1 MRQRQKIAGVMAG
14 VLVLAG
20 CSDGGFSGLYNT
32 PLPGGAGL
40 GDHPFRLTAQFS
52 DVLDLVPQ
60 ASVKVNDV
68 PVGRVEKIDLASDTR
83 SAWVAMVVNGDI
95 ALPANARAELRQSSL
110 LGEKF
115 VDLHAPSDGKPE
127 GTLAEGAKIP
137 LDRTNRN
144 PEVEEVLGALSLLL
158 NGGGVEQIQKISHE
172 LNDAL
177 TGNETEVRAL
187 LSNVDK
193 LATELDGHKGEI
205 LRAIDGLDKLSK
217 TLVGQTQNLT
227 NALDH
232 LSPGLKVVTEQRDQ
246 LVGMLQALN
255 TLSGVATDTIDAS
268 RESLVAN
275 LRALQPTLKK
285 LTEAGQ
291 DLPTALRILLTYPF
305 PDYAGNV
312 IKGDYANVEAKIDLN
327 LDTLLENMNNS
338 SQPIIQL
345 PGANGTGAPGAIPF
359 SGGAAPPVLPLPTG
373 DLPQAPQAPQGQ
385 SGDVLGGVLGGI
397 LGPILGGGR

>member
-1 MRQRQKIAGVMAG
+1 MKRQRQRIAGVMAG

-32 PLPGGAGL
+32 PLPGGADL
-40 GDHPFRLTAQFS
+40 GDHPYRLSAQFS

-68 PVGRVEKIDLASDTR
+68 PVGRVEKIDLAPDTR
-83 SAWVAMVVNGDI
+83 SAWVSMVVNGDI

-115 VDLHAPSDGKPE
+115 VDLHAPEKPE
-127 GTLAEGAKIP
+127 GALAEGAKIP

-172 LNDAL
+172 LNEAL
-177 TGNETEVRAL
+177 TGNEAEVRSL
-187 LSNVDK
+187 LSQVDK

-227 NALDH
+227 NALDN

-246 LVGMLQALN
+246 LVGMLQSLN
-255 TLSGVATDTIDAS
+255 TLSGVATETIKASKDT
-268 RESLVAN
+268 LVAN

-327 LDTLLENMNNS
+327 LDTFLENMNNS

-345 PGANGTGAPGAIPF
+345 PGTQGTGTPGTIPF
-359 SGGAAPPVLPLPTG
+359 NNGAAPPVLPLPAG
-373 DLPQAPQAPQGQ
+373 DLPQTPQTPQ
-385 SGDVLGGVLGGI
+385 GDVLGGVLGGI
-397 LGPILGGGR
+397 LGPLLGGGR

>member
-1 MRQRQKIAGVMAG
+1 MRRQRQKIAGVMAG

-20 CSDGGFSGLYNT
+20 CGDGGFSGLYNT
-32 PLPGGAGL
+32 PLPGGADL
-40 GDHPFRLTAQFS
+40 GDHPYRLSAQFS

-68 PVGRVEKIDLASDTR
+68 PVGRVEKIDLAPDTR
-83 SAWVAMVVNGDI
+83 SAWVSMVVNGDI

-115 VDLHAPSDGKPE
+115 VDLHAASGVKPE
-127 GTLAEGAKIP
+127 GALAEGAKIP

-172 LNDAL
+172 LNEAL
-177 TGNETEVRAL
+177 TGNEAEVRAL
-187 LSNVDK
+187 LSRVDT

-227 NALDH
+227 NALDN

-246 LVGMLQALN
+246 LVGMLRSLN
-255 TLSGVATDTIDAS
+255 TLSGVATDTIKAS
-268 RESLVAN
+268 GDQLVAN

-327 LDTLLENMNNS
+327 LDTFLENMTNS

-345 PGANGTGAPGAIPF
+345 PGTQGTGTPGAIPF
-359 SGGAAPPVLPLPTG
+359 TNGAAPPVLPLPTG
-373 DLPQAPQAPQGQ
+373 DLPQAPRTPQ
-385 SGDVLGGVLGGI
+385 GDVLGGVLGGL

>member
-1 MRQRQKIAGVMAG
+1 MRRQRQKIAAVMAG

-32 PLPGGAGL
+32 PLPGGADL
-40 GDHPFRLTAQFS
+40 GDHPYRISAQFS

-68 PVGRVEKIDLASDTR
+68 PVGRVENIDLAPDTR
-83 SAWVAMVVNGDI
+83 SAWVNMVVNGDI
-95 ALPANARAELRQSSL
+95 ALPANALAELRQSSL

-115 VDLHAPSDGKPE
+115 VDLHAPEKPQ

-172 LNDAL
+172 LNEAL
-177 TGNETEVRAL
+177 TGNEAEVRGL
-187 LSNVDK
+187 LSQVDK

-205 LRAIDGLDKLSK
+205 LRAIDGIDKLSK
-217 TLVGQTQNLT
+217 TLVGQTQNIT
-227 NALDH
+227 NALDN

-246 LVGMLQALN
+246 LVGMLQSLN
-255 TLSGVATDTIDAS
+255 TLSGVATETINAS
-268 RESLVAN
+268 KDSLVAN

-327 LDTLLENMNNS
+327 LDTFLENMNNS

-345 PGANGTGAPGAIPF
+345 PGTQGTGTAGAIPF
-359 SGGAAPPVLPLPTG
+359 NNGTAPPVLPLPG
-373 DLPQAPQAPQGQ
+373 DLPQVPQTPQSSQG
-385 SGDVLGGVLGGI
+385 GLGGVLGGI

>member
-1 MRQRQKIAGVMAG
+1 MRRQRQKIAGVMAG

-32 PLPGGAGL
+32 PLPGGADL
-40 GDHPFRLTAQFS
+40 GDHPYRISAQFS

-68 PVGRVEKIDLASDTR
+68 PVGRVENIDLAPDTR
-83 SAWVAMVVNGDI
+83 SAWVNMVVNGDI

-115 VDLHAPSDGKPE
+115 VDLHAPEKPQ
-127 GTLAEGAKIP
+127 GALAEGAKIP

-172 LNDAL
+172 LNEAL
-177 TGNETEVRAL
+177 TGNEAEVRGL
-187 LSNVDK
+187 LSQVDK

-205 LRAIDGLDKLSK
+205 LRAIDGVDKLSK

-227 NALDH
+227 NALDN

-246 LVGMLQALN
+246 LVGMLQSLN
-255 TLSGVATDTIDAS
+255 TLSGVATETINAS
-268 RESLVAN
+268 KDSLVAN

-327 LDTLLENMNNS
+327 LDTFLENMNNS

-345 PGANGTGAPGAIPF
+345 PGSQGTGTPGAIPF
-359 SGGAAPPVLPLPTG
+359 SGGAAPPVLPLPG
-373 DLPQAPQAPQGQ
+373 DLPQAPQAQTPQ
-385 SGDVLGGVLGGI
+385 GDVLGGVLGGI

>member
-1 MRQRQKIAGVMAG
+1 MRQRQRIAGVMAG

-32 PLPGGAGL
+32 PLPGGADL
-40 GDHPFRLTAQFS
+40 GDHPYRLSAQFS

-60 ASVKVNDV
+60 ATVKVNDV
-68 PVGRVEKIDLASDTR
+68 SVGRVEKIDLAPDTR
-83 SAWVAMVVNGDI
+83 SAWVNMIVNGDI

-115 VDLHAPSDGKPE
+115 VDLHAPEKPE

-172 LNDAL
+172 LNEAL
-177 TGNETEVRAL
+177 TGNEAEVRGL
-187 LSNVDK
+187 LSQVDK

-205 LRAIDGLDKLSK
+205 LRAIDGIDKLSK

-227 NALDH
+227 NALDN

-246 LVGMLQALN
+246 LVGMLQSLN
-255 TLSGVATDTIDAS
+255 TLSGVATETINAS
-268 RESLVAN
+268 KDSLVAN

-327 LDTLLENMNNS
+327 LDTFLENMNNS
-338 SQPIIQL
+338 SQPIIGL
-345 PGANGTGAPGAIPF
+345 PGTQGTGTPGAIPF
-359 SGGAAPPVLPLPTG
+359 SGGAAPPVLPLPAG
-373 DLPQAPQAPQGQ
+373 DLPQTPQTPQ
-385 SGDVLGGVLGGI
+385 GDVLGGVLGGI